1 MKCMR
6 KKELMLTRSPNI
18 GTPVNS
24 KGSQR
29 SFGFG
34 KSSNVSDDYLNL
46 QKQGSLRGKKSKKCV
61 NGAQT
66 EFGNNR

>member
-6 KKELMLTRSPNI
+6 KKESMLTRSPNI

-34 KSSNVSDDYLNL
+34 KSSNASDDYLNL
-46 QKQGSLRGKKSKKCV
+46 QK
-61 NGAQT
+61 
-66 EFGNNR
+66 